1 MKKILLLATFLL
13 SMVPAMAEE
22 LTGEVAESYSKIV
35 DGWTYITNA
44 KEFMKLVQECQDPNV
59 GEKKI
64 RLACEIEYPDKP
76 YYEIPTY
83 YIKYF
88 NGVFDGMGCSIKFHI
103 LTRGRDDDDIDV
115 AFIQE
120 LKGSNSEVCNLRF
133 DNCFVKSNSNGRNAA
148 LVVGK
153 VTATRSSFHDIYVE
167 GGTIEGADN
176 IGALGGLICKINSN
190 TTIDHCAFF
199 NTDIDWSGHENSYAV
214 GFFGD
219 GFIDDS
225 DIEGCSVSNCYIAS
239 TPRVSPIM
247 AKFSCRREL
256 TDKEKD
262 KGMVKYPNCYYTDD
276 CKINGGSTLSVDFI
290 NNVTSITLSS
300 LISGIGSG
308 WKYSEDVVPQPEGIY
323 YWVPSQTYNLTIGTH
338 GSSQSLQGSVTP
350 IDYGRFLNAT
360 QLKLTGI
367 TSAGS
372 EDYVINDYYTN
383 EIGVENPIKAIA
395 ENVFRNI
402 SMTTLQLPGGVTTVE
417 GTSFHHGVTE
427 GFISNGNWRFAGNL
441 LYLNTNDFKR
451 LMTVVGDNE
460 ELTIDGRYCT
470 EILDEALKTQSNLKD
485 LYINTWFPADATAFP
500 PIQLMGENVFSGD
513 PEDLDLKVYVKD
525 GTTEQ
530 LIIGE
535 DIEHGYKDYNSRWT
549 GFYSEWGDN
558 PNRLFQYYPVTR
570 NPAGLSTIMLGYPVK
585 LPSDCKAWVATSI
598 GDGELV
604 LKRVKGDIVPALL
617 SVLLSY
623 EKKDGI
629 MHLTPYEGNAP
640 SATQYEGSIFKGSID
655 PAGHKMTDSEMMTN
669 FLTLS
674 RPKGDTSWD
683 NVGFYSYHPTNKI
696 LPSYVAWISIQDLP
710 AKLAMVFDGDYELA
724 DPTGITDISESVV
737 NSSTPVYNL
746 SGQRVGSSYRGM
758 IIKNGRKYIAK

>member
-13 SMVPAMAEE
+13 SMAPAMAEE

-59 GEKKI
+59 EEKKI
-64 RLACEIEYPDKP
+64 RLACDIEYPDKG
-76 YYEIPTY
+76 YSEIPTY

-88 NGVFDGMGCSIKFHI
+88 NGVFDGLGCSIKFHI
-103 LTRGRDDDDIDV
+103 LTRRNDDIDV

-133 DNCFVKSNSNGRNAA
+133 DNCSVKSNSNGRNAA

-167 GGTIEGADN
+167 GGNIEGADN

-290 NNVTSITLSS
+290 NNVTSITLNS
-300 LISGIGSG
+300 LIGGIGSG

-383 EIGVENPIKAIA
+383 EIGVKNPIKAIA
-395 ENVFRNI
+395 KNVFRNI
-402 SMTTLQLPGGVTTVE
+402 SMTTLKLPGGVTTVE
-417 GTSFHHGVTE
+417 GTAFPHGVTE
-427 GFISNGNWRFAGNL
+427 GFISNGNWRYEGNL
-441 LYLNTNDFKR
+441 LYLNINDFKR
-451 LMTVVGDNE
+451 LMTAVGNNE

-470 EILDEALKTQSNLKD
+470 EILDEALKTQSNLKH
-485 LYINTWFPADATAFP
+485 LYINTWFPTGATVFP
-500 PIQLMGENVFSGD
+500 PIQLMGENVFSGA
-513 PEDLDLKVYVKD
+513 PKDLDLKVYVKD
-525 GTTEQ
+525 GTTKQ
-530 LIIGE
+530 SIIGE
-535 DIEHGYKDYNSRWT
+535 DIEQGYKNYNGRWA
-549 GFYSEWGDN
+549 GFYSEWGDK

-570 NPAGLSTIMLGYPVK
+570 NPAGLSTLMLGYPVK
-585 LPSDCKAWVATSI
+585 LPSDCKAWVATGI
-598 GDGELV
+598 GDGKLV
-604 LKRVKGDIVPALL
+604 LKHVKGDIVPALL
-617 SVLLSY
+617 PVLLSY
-623 EKKDGI
+623 EKKEGI
-629 MHLTPYEGNAP
+629 MHLTPYKGSAP

-655 PAGHKMTDSEMMTN
+655 PAGHKMDASEMQTT
-669 FLTLS
+669 FYTLS
-674 RPKGDTSWD
+674 RLAGSNDWSTVAFRP
-683 NVGFYSYHPTNKI
+683 FHPTDGI
-696 LPSYVAWISIQDLP
+696 LPSYVAWISNQNVSH
-710 AKLAMVFDGDYELA
+710 AKLEMVFDGDYEFT
-724 DPTGITDISESVV
+724 DPTGITDIAESAA

-746 SGQRVGSSYRGM
+746 SGQRVGSNYRGM